1 MDKKKPSNL
10 NLAAKIPKKIT
21 ASKKEECNFKELKV
35 VSSGCYDIFRGKLFW
50 LDQHFFERLQGFF
63 FKCIDNPSKK

>member
-35 VSSGCYDIFRGKLFW
+35 VSSGCYDIFRGKLSC
-50 LDQHFFERLQGFF
+50 LDLQFLERL
-63 FKCIDNPSKK
+63 